1 MNLFEVPAAL
11 ERLAP
16 YAGKGL
22 RKNDFTKVVA
32 AVELIILYV
41 VNPLGDDAFAVDDFK
56 SFNNPFILPAIHT
69 GIHGYRYP
77 HYLK

>member
-41 VNPLGDDAFAVDDFK
+41 VNTLGDDAFAVDDFK
-56 SFNNPFILPAIHT
+56 SFHNQ
-69 GIHGYRYP
+69 
-77 HYLK
+77 